1 MNTNAL
7 ISSHEINNE
16 KIRLPFDEVCY
27 PESISVAA
35 AFCPEIA
42 EQESEMK
49 EAARE
54 LVQAY
59 QPTSDFFAAPDNAVG
74 LLFAS
79 ALYVNAKNSEG
90 KASARIARESSLA
103 DNFAWL
109 VFGDYSPVR
118 PHAEKQEVSNLSSDE
133 RIKLFRRYENPA
145 LSNKLQVWM
154 HDSVELE
161 DVREA
166 LGITRDESKEF
177 IPVVLRVGTGVHMRG
192 IGKAPGAPDMSS
204 QIKEWK
210 KNAKQFMT
218 EQGSADDDTLPFAWV
233 STLEGN
239 KYLCFPEPI
248 ALALLD
254 PESVGFQD
262 EGGIRDYLKSLIK
275 HEYVHVQTK
284 LEVEDPNDDEKG
296 GHLGG
301 LLSEYQ
307 AEVFSGFNF
316 DFAYPD
322 IYSFVEQVE
331 SSSNLSIQEVI
342 KRHKKGGGE
351 DKPGFYFDFINTIGL
366 VPSAMLISAMTED
379 DIKYQSTEA
388 GRLLA
393 ESFTEYSLAD
403 ELTVR
408 NGWEGVLAFLK
419 RGDVELDSEL
429 SAYWSERLEKLAS
442 S

>member
-7 ISSHEINNE
+7 ISSREASRE
-16 KIRLPFDEVCY
+16 TIRLPFDEVSY

-35 AFCPEIA
+35 TFCPEIA

-49 EAARE
+49 EAAGA

-59 QPTSDFFAAPDNAVG
+59 QPTPDFFAAPDNAIG
-74 LLFAS
+74 LIFAS
-79 ALYVNAKNSEG
+79 ALYVNAENTEG
-90 KASARIARESSLA
+90 KSPTRIDRENLLA
-103 DNFAWL
+103 HNFAWL
-109 VFGDYSPVR
+109 AFGDYSSVR
-118 PHAEKQEVSNLSSDE
+118 PHADKQKTSNLPADE
-133 RIKLFRRYENPA
+133 RIKLFRSYENPM
-145 LSNKLQVWM
+145 LSNKLQEWM
-154 HDSVELE
+154 YNSEELHE
-161 DVREA
+161 VREA
-166 LGITRDESKEF
+166 LGVTRDDAKEF
-177 IPVVLRVGTGVHMRG
+177 IPIVLRAGTSVHMRG
-192 IGKAPGAPDMSS
+192 IGKAPNGPDMGQ

-233 STLEGN
+233 STLKGG

-254 PESVGFQD
+254 PEAVGFQD

-284 LEVEDPNDDEKG
+284 LDVEDPNDDEKG

-307 AEVFSGFNF
+307 AEIFSGFNF

-351 DKPGFYFDFINTIGL
+351 DKPKFYFDFINTIGL

-403 ELTVR
+403 ELIVR

-419 RGDVELDSEL
+419 RGDVELDAEL
-429 SAYWSERLEKLAS
+429 SAYWSERLEKLANS
-442 S
+442 